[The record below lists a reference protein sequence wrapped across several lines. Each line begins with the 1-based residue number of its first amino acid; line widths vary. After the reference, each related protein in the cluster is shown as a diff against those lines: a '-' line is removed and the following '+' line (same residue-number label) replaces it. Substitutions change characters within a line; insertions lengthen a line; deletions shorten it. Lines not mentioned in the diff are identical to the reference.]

1 MKRKLSKVVG
11 LMSFTLLL
19 SGCLTNLDGQ
29 DKDKALRPDEVVV
42 QTTANQLSNEYYRSV
57 ILDNRYQMSASASA
71 NASLTSAGNI
81 FAFEEGLL
89 RISQDIF
96 PTDQYYMQ
104 EGQLIDGDTLTS
116 WISRESETNPEGL
129 NPALPVSGTQE
140 ETTEESESIDPSDD
154 PETTDESIEEIVES
168 NQVIVDLDST
178 PIYLSQIMEKNIMVE
193 TDEGFALGGIVIGL
207 AMNSVYQY
215 TDAEGVVYEQEIS
228 LGEMRERGKAYANI
242 IVGRLRNT
250 EQLRSVPIVVGVF
263 QQAPEND
270 NVGGNYVLD
279 GISRE
284 GNYVTDWTERN
295 EYRVSLPIVSN
306 SEVND
311 QYIFFDS
318 FRSDIIGIF
327 PHLNGISGEA
337 LYLDNGLASLDIEI
351 VTQFYQLTEITALT
365 QHVTDIAQSRL
376 PEGIGLEIKII
387 SSAGTEAFIGR
398 QPGESQINAH
408 IFRQ

>member
-1 MKRKLSKVVG
+1 MKNKLSKLFSLAAVA
-11 LMSFTLLL
+11 LLL
-19 SGCLTNLDGQ
+19 SGCLNNLEGQ
-29 DKDKALRPDEVVV
+29 NETVELGPDEVVV

-57 ILDNRYQMSASASA
+57 ILDNRYQLSASASA
-71 NASLTSAGNI
+71 DTSLSSSGNS

-104 EGQLIDGDTLTS
+104 EGQLIDGDTLTN
-116 WISRESETNPEGL
+116 WVSRESETNPEGL
-129 NPALPVSGTQE
+129 NPALPVTSTQE
-140 ETTEESESIDPSDD
+140 ETTTEESVDPADD
-154 PETTDESIEEIVES
+154 PEGIDETAEVTEES
-168 NQVIVDLDST
+168 NQVIVDLDSS

-250 EQLRSVPIVVGVF
+250 EQLRSVPIVVGIF
-263 QQAPEND
+263 QQAPSNTT
-270 NVGGNYVLD
+270 VGGNYVLD

-295 EYRVSLPIVSN
+295 EYRVSLPVIN
-306 SEVND
+306 NTETGD
-311 QYIFFDS
+311 QYLFFDT
-318 FRSDIIGIF
+318 FRQDIINFF

-337 LYLDNGLASLDIEI
+337 LYIENGLATLDIEI
-351 VTQFYQLTEITALT
+351 ITQFYSQTEITALT
-365 QHVTDIAQSRL
+365 QHVTDVAQRTL
-376 PEGIGLEIKII
+376 PEGIGLEIKIQ
-387 SSAGTEAFIGR
+387 SAAGTEAFVGR
-398 QPGESQINAH
+398 QPGESQISSH
-408 IFRQ
+408 VFRQ

>member
-11 LMSFTLLL
+11 MMSITLLL
-19 SGCLTNLDGQ
+19 SGCLNNLDGQ
-29 DKDKALRPDEVVV
+29 GQEVELGPDEVVV

-57 ILDNRYQMSASASA
+57 ILDNRYQLSASASA
-71 NASLTSAGNI
+71 SNSLSSAGNI

-96 PTDQYYMQ
+96 PTDQYFMQ
-104 EGQLIDGDTLTS
+104 EGQLINGDTLTS
-116 WISRESETNPEGL
+116 WVSRESEKNPEGL
-129 NPALPVSGTQE
+129 NPALPLTDSQE
-140 ETTEESESIDPSDD
+140 NTTDAESVDPSDD
-154 PETTDESIEEIVES
+154 PEAVDETAEETPDS
-168 NQVIVDLDST
+168 NQVIVDADST

-193 TDEGFALGGIVIGL
+193 NDEGFALGGIVIGL

-250 EQLRSVPIVVGVF
+250 EQLRSVPIVVGIF
-263 QQAPEND
+263 KQAPDNENA
-270 NVGGNYVLD
+270 GGNYVLD

-295 EYRVSLPIVSN
+295 EYRVSLPIINN

-311 QYIFFDS
+311 QYIYFDHFKNDVVS
-318 FRSDIIGIF
+318 FF
-327 PHLNGISGEA
+327 PHLNGVSGEA
-337 LYLDNGLASLDIEI
+337 LYIENGLASLDIEI

-365 QHVTDIAQSRL
+365 QHVTDVAQSRL
-376 PEGIGLEIKII
+376 PEGIGLEIKIV
-387 SSAGTEAFIGR
+387 SSAGIEAFIGR
-398 QPGESQINAH
+398 QPGESQIKSH